1 MSRLTEREFDR
12 RSIHLENPIHEPG
25 AYEAQARF
33 SYGISATLKL
43 IVDAEGQEG
52 AVEARMAEEAE
63 QAEAADQDMEP
74 EAMESPGTDDAVD
87 RDTEPEAVESP
98 GTDGADEQAPSTD
111 PEPDAEEE
119 QQP

>member
-1 MSRLTEREFDR
+1 M
-12 RSIHLENPIHEPG
+12 
-25 AYEAQARF
+25 

-52 AVEARMAEEAE
+52 AVEARMAEEAA
-63 QAEAADQDMEP
+63 QAEAASQNIQ
-74 EAMESPGTDDAVD
+74 
-87 RDTEPEAVESP
+87 PEAVESP

-111 PEPDAEEE
+111 PEAGVEGVEGE